1 MTEAALGIAAPP
13 TTSRRDLMAGLI
25 LLGLANGFAARA
37 ATFAADNGWE
47 AALFATFDISAIVW
61 IGSIMVLRRA
71 WQAPD
76 APLRRGDGPLAVFC
90 IAAFLLPVG
99 QASWV
104 ALTVLA
110 LHLRAT
116 SPPGTPPRE
125 AGFLLLMIC
134 LPMFWARLLLSA
146 FSGLFLDT
154 DAAVVALLAGT
165 TATQNTVPFADGSG
179 ILWIAPACSS
189 VLNLAL
195 TLLCAALFAAGSGVA
210 WSWRMTG
217 WTLLACGVV
226 AGINIARLSA
236 LVLFP
241 DQYDRLHG
249 PGGGLAFSLLILA
262 VMVGIFSFGTR
273 HERALAA

>member
-1 MTEAALGIAAPP
+1 MT
-13 TTSRRDLMAGLI
+13 GLVA
-25 LLGLANGFAARA
+25 LGLANGFAARA
-37 ATFAADNGWE
+37 ATYAAENGWE
-47 AALFATFDISAIVW
+47 AGLLATFDISVIVW
-61 IGSIMVLRRA
+61 IGSVMVLRRV
-71 WQAPD
+71 WRTPD
-76 APLRRGDGPLAVFC
+76 GPLKRGDGPLAALC
-90 IAAFLLPVG
+90 IFAFLLPIG
-99 QASWV
+99 QASWL

-116 SPPGTPPRE
+116 SAPGTPLRE
-125 AGFLLLMIC
+125 AGLLLLMIC
-134 LPMFWARLLLSA
+134 LPMFWARLVLST
-146 FSGLFLDT
+146 FSGVFLDT
-154 DAAVVALLAGT
+154 DAAIVARLAGT

-195 TLLCAALFAAGSGVA
+195 TLLCAALFAVGSGIA

-217 WTLLACGVV
+217 WTLLACGLV

-241 DQYDRLHG
+241 AQYDRLHG
-249 PGGGLAFSLLILA
+249 PGGGTAFALLILA
-262 VMVGIFSFGTR
+262 VMVGIFSFGIR